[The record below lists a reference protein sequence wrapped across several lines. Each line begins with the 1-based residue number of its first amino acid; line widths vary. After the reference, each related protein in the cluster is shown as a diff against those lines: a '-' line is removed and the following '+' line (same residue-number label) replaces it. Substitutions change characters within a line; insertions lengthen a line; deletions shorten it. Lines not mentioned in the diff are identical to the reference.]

1 MSNHQDVLLHYFMTR
16 SKLKFK
22 VALQF
27 SVKLFV
33 QVYIFMKGTKKIYKS
48 LWEKL

>member
-1 MSNHQDVLLHYFMTR
+1 MSNHQDVLLHYIMTL

-22 VALQF
+22 ASLQF

-33 QVYIFMKGTKKIYKS
+33 QVYVLMKGTKKIYKS
-48 LWEKL
+48 LSENL